1 MKLRIK
7 DSTVGRK
14 VLVSEKCYFRHN
26 IDFDT
31 HPQITVANTPVTA
44 AFEIIWTTTYIM
56 KIYQSWP

>member
-14 VLVSEKCYFRHN
+14 VLVSEKRYFRHN

-44 AFEIIWTTTYIM
+44 AFEII
-56 KIYQSWP
+56 